1 MKKTHHRKNQNDDC
15 RMAPDI
21 VVSVRHYGTQRDEQI
36 VRAAATSSRS
46 RVLAA
51 SLLAGMVVAAVCCV
65 VFLGPAQS
73 GLHTELESDQ
83 DSIDALLNKI
93 DKLTATQQGPA
104 SHHTAA
110 LVQHAAPH
118 HVRLSVESPAQKF
131 LDEVCC
137 TCRTSPLFSLPRVNP
152 NTLFQVNGITSA
164 EATHSTEEPV
174 LHVPRARPSRPSSSA
189 VSGADPKS
197 IIKQLHKTDAAS
209 DPVAMGIPTDPS
221 NLSPS
226 AKAKVKAEL
235 EKIATAL
242 KTDFKSDVAFADKA
256 GYLPPIPGHPGV

>member
-1 MKKTHHRKNQNDDC
+1 
-15 RMAPDI
+15 MAPDI

-131 LDEVCC
+131 LDEV
-137 TCRTSPLFSLPRVNP
+137 
-152 NTLFQVNGITSA
+152 NGITRA
-164 EATHSTEEPV
+164 ESTHSTEEPT

-189 VSGADPKS
+189 VSNADPKS

-226 AKAKVKAEL
+226 QKAKVKAEL
-235 EKIATAL
+235 DKIATAL